1 MARISLASAFVGVVS
16 VIALASACKKDDPP
30 PAAPAPSAQPYAQPG
45 QPGYPPQ
52 PGQPGYQPQP
62 GQPGYQPQPGQP
74 GAAPAPGQM
83 ATPGPTA
90 LACQNDSQCMTH
102 RCNLQFQKCAFPCQS
117 DADCI
122 QGTTCFVAAGP
133 AAACLP
139 KPPGAQ

>member
-1 MARISLASAFVGVVS
+1 MARISFAVLGVVS
-16 VIALASACKKDDPP
+16 MVGLVVACSKDEPP
-30 PAAPAPSAQPYAQPG
+30 PATPASQPP
-45 QPGYPPQ
+45 PGYV
-52 PGQPGYQPQP
+52 QPQP
-62 GQPGYQPQPGQP
+62 QPQPQP
-74 GAAPAPGQM
+74 SATVAPGQM

-102 RCNLQFQKCAFPCQS
+102 RCNLQYQKCAFPCLS

-122 QGTTCFVAAGP
+122 QGTTCFVAGGP

>member
-1 MARISLASAFVGVVS
+1 MARISSVVVGVVS
-16 VIALASACKKDDPP
+16 VVALVAACKKDDPP
-30 PAAPAPSAQPYAQPG
+30 AVAPAPSAQPYQ
-45 QPGYPPQ
+45 PQ

-62 GQPGYQPQPGQP
+62 GQPGYQTQPQPGQP
-74 GAAPAPGQM
+74 GATTPGQM

-102 RCNLQFQKCAFPCQS
+102 RCNLQYQKCAFPCVS

-122 QGTTCFVAAGP
+122 QGASCFVAGGP

>member
-1 MARISLASAFVGVVS
+1 MRTIAVLTVGLVS
-16 VIALASACKKDDPP
+16 VVAFSVACSKDPPP
-30 PAAPAPSAQPYAQPG
+30 PAAPAASAQPMYGQPPPGQQPGMQQPPPG
-45 QPGYPPQ
+45 QPATPV
-52 PGQPGYQPQP
+52 
-62 GQPGYQPQPGQP
+62 
-74 GAAPAPGQM
+74 AGQM

-102 RCNLQFQKCAFPCQS
+102 RCNTQYGKCAFPCQS

-122 QGTTCFVAAGP
+122 QGATCFVAGGP

>member
-1 MARISLASAFVGVVS
+1 MARISLCAVGIVSAVALVV
-16 VIALASACKKDDPP
+16 ACKKDEPP
-30 PAAPAPSAQPYAQPG
+30 PVAPAPSAQPYGQPG

-52 PGQPGYQPQP
+52 PGQPGYEQP
-62 GQPGYQPQPGQP
+62 GQQGYPQQQPG
-74 GAAPAPGQM
+74 APAPGQM

-102 RCNLQFQKCAFPCQS
+102 RCNMQYQKCAFPCLS

-122 QGTTCFVAAGP
+122 QGATCFVAGGP

>member
-1 MARISLASAFVGVVS
+1 MARISFAVVGVVS
-16 VIALASACKKDDPP
+16 MVGLVVACSKDEPP
-30 PAAPAPSAQPYAQPG
+30 PATPAQPP
-45 QPGYPPQ
+45 
-52 PGQPGYQPQP
+52 PGYQ
-62 GQPGYQPQPGQP
+62 QPQPQP
-74 GAAPAPGQM
+74 QPQPSATVAPGQM

-102 RCNLQFQKCAFPCQS
+102 RCNLQYQKCAFPCLS

-122 QGTTCFVAAGP
+122 QGTTCFVAGGP